1 MFLVDRN
8 GTILSRSTDT
18 EELGKLIEKALQ

>member
-1 MFLVDRN
+1 MFLVDCN
-8 GTILSRSTDT
+8 GIILSRSTDA